1 MHSYITTPAYEVEH
15 GDAPEESGREER
27 EDNAPDW
34 MEVRDSKEKGAPN
47 AVPAIPMVKRP
58 SM

>member
-1 MHSYITTPAYEVEH
+1 MHSYITTPAHEVEH

-34 MEVRDSKEKGAPN
+34 MEVRDGKEKGAPN
-47 AVPAIPMVKRP
+47 AVPTVSTVKLLIR
-58 SM
+58 